1 LPPFFAV
8 RRLRWLTLSNFTE
21 IIRWR
26 EYRSKGLQFRSTQ
39 KGGHGM
45 YFKKIL
51 VFIALSMVIG
61 FVGCAKEK
69 VEAPKQERIT
79 KKLIPPK
86 AEIKGTNF
94 LIEMSDL
101 QVITIEDKA
110 SKEIVETPNLRGSI
124 KITNKS
130 KDNLDIQAL
139 ALEYLDA
146 AGKPIDFQTGE
157 RITKAN
163 LYFKVIKPEESFDG
177 QLDVTIPMKAI
188 KEKTLGKIEVNLVYI
203 ASPLSRE
210 SATFPEKIE

>member
-1 LPPFFAV
+1 
-8 RRLRWLTLSNFTE
+8 
-21 IIRWR
+21 
-26 EYRSKGLQFRSTQ
+26 
-39 KGGHGM
+39 M

-51 VFIALSMVIG
+51 IFIALSMVIG

-94 LIEMSDL
+94 LIEVTDL
-101 QVITIEDKA
+101 EVTTIEDKA
-110 SKEIVETPNLRGSI
+110 SKEIVDTPNLRGRI

-139 ALEYLDA
+139 TLEYLDA
-146 AGKPIDFQTGE
+146 AGKPIAFQTGE

-163 LYFKVIKPEESFDG
+163 LYFKVIKPEESLDG

-188 KEKTLGKIEVNLVYI
+188 KEKTLGKIEVNLVYV
-203 ASPLSRE
+203 ASPLNRE

>member
-1 LPPFFAV
+1 MHL
-8 RRLRWLTLSNFTE
+8 
-21 IIRWR
+21 
-26 EYRSKGLQFRSTQ
+26 
-39 KGGHGM
+39 
-45 YFKKIL
+45 KKIF

-61 FVGCAKEK
+61 FFGCAKEK
-69 VEAPKQERIT
+69 AEAPKQERIT

-94 LIEMSDL
+94 LIEISDL
-101 QVITIEDKA
+101 EVITIEDKA
-110 SKEIVETPNLRGSI
+110 SKEIVDTPNLRGSI

-139 ALEYLDA
+139 ALEYLDV
-146 AGKPIDFQTGE
+146 AGKPIVFQTGE
-157 RITKAN
+157 RITKAS

-188 KEKTLGKIEVNLVYI
+188 KEKTLGKIEFNLVYV

-210 SATFPEKIE
+210 TVTLSEKVE